1 VRRLGVALT
10 YTIAFV
16 LIDLIFRT
24 RSAAGRAA
32 WLEGASTN
40 LANLAHNPVG
50 ALVASAF
57 FAEGGLLSW
66 AVLAFVGLGV
76 VNWSLGNWRTAVLVG
91 TAHVVGT
98 LVSEGILW
106 YRIEAGY
113 ESADQWYIVD
123 VGPSYVV
130 ACALVAGIAYGPGAW
145 RLLAAVGF
153 VLVLP
158 SLFGGLSTLEVSSV
172 GHLCSVVIGL
182 LLGWLLWRFAPPS
195 RRSKTSGRPF
205 TRFVRPFVLDRRDEV
220 ELHERQVTGEGS
232 RACSTPRVRASN
244 PHR

>member
-1 VRRLGVALT
+1 MRRLGVALA

-16 LIDLIFRT
+16 ITELIFQT

-32 WLEGASTN
+32 WLDGASTN
-40 LANLAHNPVG
+40 LANLGHNPIG
-50 ALVASAF
+50 TLVASAF

-66 AVLAFVGLGV
+66 AVLAFVGLGA

-106 YRIEAGY
+106 YRIEAGD
-113 ESADQWYIVD
+113 EPADQWYIVD

-130 ACALVAGIAYGPGAW
+130 ACALVAGIAYGPRAW
-145 RLLAAVGF
+145 RLAAAVGF

-182 LLGWLLWRFAPPS
+182 LLGWLLWRSASPS
-195 RRSKTSGRPF
+195 RRSGKSGRRLS
-205 TRFVRPFVLDRRDEV
+205 RFVRPFVPDRRDEV
-220 ELHERQVTGEGS
+220 GLPER
-232 RACSTPRVRASN
+232 
-244 PHR
+244 

>member
-1 VRRLGVALT
+1 VRRLGVALA
-10 YTIAFV
+10 YTIGFV
-16 LIDLIFRT
+16 LVDLIFRT

-32 WLEGASTN
+32 WLDGASTN
-40 LANLAHNPVG
+40 LANLAHNPIG
-50 ALVASAF
+50 TLVASAF
-57 FAEGGLLSW
+57 FAEGGLVSW
-66 AVLAFVGLGV
+66 AVLALVGLGV

-106 YRIEAGY
+106 YRMEAGY

-130 ACALVAGIAYGPGAW
+130 ACALVAGIAYGPRAW
-145 RLLAAVGF
+145 RLLAALGF

-182 LLGWLLWRFAPPS
+182 LLGWPLWRSAS
-195 RRSKTSGRPF
+195 RRSRKSGRPL

-220 ELHERQVTGEGS
+220 GLSERQATGVGL
-232 RACSTPRVRASN
+232 RACSTPRVRALN